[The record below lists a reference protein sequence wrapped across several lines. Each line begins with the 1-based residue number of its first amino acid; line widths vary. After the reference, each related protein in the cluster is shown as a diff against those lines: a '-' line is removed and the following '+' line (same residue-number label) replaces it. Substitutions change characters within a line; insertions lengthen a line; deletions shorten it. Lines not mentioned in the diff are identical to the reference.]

1 MNVIC
6 YNIRYFVAKGVNM
19 SAFIKLMSSFAASVS
34 AILIP
39 LSSVIAADFPNK
51 EIKLVVP
58 WNVGG
63 SNDISARLISKIL
76 ADDGITVVV
85 DNVAGATGTI
95 GMTKVANAE
104 PDGYTIGM
112 GTSSTLAMIAQGL
125 TPLKNEQFAPIA
137 RVTTDQLLL
146 LVPKD
151 SPAKDLDSF
160 EALVKKNPGKIS
172 IGTPGSNNLNHIFA
186 VMTGNVVN
194 SSIITVPYT
203 GGSKVIIDLA
213 GKQIDGAVLKPSES
227 KAQIDS
233 NMVIPVGVFANERIK
248 SMPNIPTFKEKGY
261 NVFPYGPLVQMAYLV
276 APAKTPPEIQERL
289 ITIFN
294 KAIQDPRFKAA
305 SEDGGAR
312 VDSLTGKALGAEVI
326 AVTNTLA
333 VVGKKVFSEAKK

>member
-1 MNVIC
+1 
-6 YNIRYFVAKGVNM
+6 M
-19 SAFIKLMSSFAASVS
+19 STFKKMVRGL
-34 AILIP
+34 LIAT
-39 LSSVIAADFPNK
+39 LSSIFTLSLAVAAEFPTK
-51 EIKLVVP
+51 EIKLIVP

-85 DNVAGATGTI
+85 DNVPGATGTI

-112 GTSSTLAMIAQGL
+112 GTSSTMAMIAQNL

-151 SPAKDLDSF
+151 SPAKDLDRF
-160 EALVKKNPGKIS
+160 EAMVKKNPGKIS

-203 GGSKVIIDLA
+203 GGSKVIVDLA
-213 GKQIDGAVLKPSES
+213 GKQIDAAVLKPSES

-233 NMVIPVGVFANERIK
+233 NMVVPLGVFANERIK

-276 APAKTPPEIQERL
+276 APAKTPPEIQEKL
-289 ITIFN
+289 IAIFN

-312 VDSLTGKALGAEVI
+312 VDSLTGKALGAEVMN
-326 AVTNTLA
+326 VTNTLA
-333 VVGKKVFSEAKK
+333 VVGKKVFTEKK

>member
-1 MNVIC
+1 
-6 YNIRYFVAKGVNM
+6 M

-151 SPAKDLDSF
+151 GPAKDLDSF

-312 VDSLTGKALGAEVI
+312 VDSLTGKALGTEVI

>member
-1 MNVIC
+1 MWVFKTVI
-6 YNIRYFVAKGVNM
+6 ISFVASVLTTFMPMGVV
-19 SAFIKLMSSFAASVS
+19 L
-34 AILIP
+34 
-39 LSSVIAADFPNK
+39 AADFPAK
-51 EIKLVVP
+51 EIKLIVP

-76 ADDGITVVV
+76 ADEGITVVV

-151 SPAKDLDSF
+151 GPARDLESF
-160 EALVKKNPGKIS
+160 EAMIKKNPGKIS

-203 GGSKVIIDLA
+203 GGSKVVIDLA
-213 GKQIDGAVLKPSES
+213 GKQLDAAVLKPSES

-233 NMVIPVGVFANERIK
+233 NMVMPLGVFANERIK

-312 VDSLTGKALGAEVI
+312 VDSLTGKALGTEVI

-333 VVGKKVFSEAKK
+333 VVGKKVFSDTKK

>member
-1 MNVIC
+1 M
-6 YNIRYFVAKGVNM
+6 KTLKT
-19 SAFIKLMSSFAASVS
+19 AFISIAISMLAIFITSSQA
-34 AILIP
+34 
-39 LSSVIAADFPNK
+39 IAADFPAK
-51 EIKLVVP
+51 EIRLVVP

-63 SNDISARLISKIL
+63 SNDISARQLSKIL
-76 ADDGITVVV
+76 ADEGITVVV

-95 GMTKVANAE
+95 GMAKVANAE

-151 SPAKDLDSF
+151 GPVKDLDSF
-160 EALVKKNPGKIS
+160 EARVKKNPGKIS

-186 VMTGNVVN
+186 VMTGNIVN
-194 SSIITVPYT
+194 SEIITVPYT
-203 GGSKVIIDLA
+203 GGAKVVIDLA
-213 GKQIDGAVLKPSES
+213 GKQLDAAVLKPSES

-233 NMVIPVGVFANERIK
+233 NMVMPLGVFANERIK

-261 NVFPYGPLVQMAYLV
+261 NVFPYGPLVQMAYLA
-276 APAKTPPEIQERL
+276 APAKTPPEIQEKL

-312 VDSLTGKALGAEVI
+312 VDSLTGKALGTEII

-333 VVGKKVFSEAKK
+333 VVGKKVFTEKK

>member
-1 MNVIC
+1 MNTCKNAVL
-6 YNIRYFVAKGVNM
+6 AKLAFTFGIILALG
-19 SAFIKLMSSFAASVS
+19 SAV
-34 AILIP
+34 
-39 LSSVIAADFPNK
+39 AADFPTR

-76 ADDGITVVV
+76 ADEGITVVV

-112 GTSSTLAMIAQGL
+112 GTSSTMAMIAQGL

-151 SPAKDLDSF
+151 GPAKDLDGF
-160 EALVKKNPGKIS
+160 EAMIKKSPGKIS

-203 GGSKVIIDLA
+203 GGSKVIVDLA
-213 GKQIDGAVLKPSES
+213 GKQIDAAVLKPSES

-233 NMVIPVGVFANERIK
+233 NLVIPLGVFANERIK
-248 SMPNIPTFKEKGY
+248 TMPNVPTFKEKGY
-261 NVFPYGPLVQMAYLV
+261 NVFPYGPLVQMAYLA

-289 ITIFN
+289 IAIFN
-294 KAIQDPRFKAA
+294 KAIQDPRFRAA
-305 SEDGGAR
+305 SEEGGAR
-312 VDSLTGKALGAEVI
+312 VDSLTGKALAAEVV

-333 VVGKKVFSEAKK
+333 VVGKKVFTEPKK

>member
-1 MNVIC
+1 MLFVITLEYC
-6 YNIRYFVAKGVNM
+6 IAKGVDMNTFKT
-19 SAFIKLMSSFAASVS
+19 SVSSFVASVL
-34 AILIP
+34 AILMP
-39 LSSVIAADFPNK
+39 LGEAMAADFPTK

-76 ADDGITVVV
+76 ADEGITVVV

-151 SPAKDLDSF
+151 GPAKDLDSF
-160 EALVKKNPGKIS
+160 EALIKKNPGKIS

-186 VMTGNVVN
+186 VMTANVVN

-213 GKQIDGAVLKPSES
+213 GKQIDAAVLKPSES

-312 VDSLTGKALGAEVI
+312 VDSLTGKALGTEVV

>member
-1 MNVIC
+1 MNIFKMTVRVLVGSIAAL
-6 YNIRYFVAKGVNM
+6 VMTLG
-19 SAFIKLMSSFAASVS
+19 SA
-34 AILIP
+34 
-39 LSSVIAADFPNK
+39 IAADFPVK

-76 ADDGITVVV
+76 ADEGITVVV
-85 DNVAGATGTI
+85 DNVAGATGSI

-151 SPAKDLDSF
+151 SPAKDLNSF
-160 EALVKKNPGKIS
+160 EAMVKKNPGKIS

-186 VMTGNVVN
+186 VMTGNVVD

-213 GKQIDGAVLKPSES
+213 GKQIDAAVLKPSES

-233 NMVIPVGVFANERIK
+233 NMVMPLGVFANERIK

-261 NVFPYGPLVQMAYLV
+261 NVFPYGPLVQMAYLA
-276 APAKTPPEIQERL
+276 APAKTPPEIQEKL
-289 ITIFN
+289 IAIFN

-305 SEDGGAR
+305 SEDGGAK
-312 VDSLTGKALGAEVI
+312 VDSLTGKALGNEIV

-333 VVGKKVFSEAKK
+333 LVGKKVFTEKK

>member
-1 MNVIC
+1 MNTFKKAVIAMVTSVLGA
-6 YNIRYFVAKGVNM
+6 FVAFG
-19 SAFIKLMSSFAASVS
+19 SAV
-34 AILIP
+34 
-39 LSSVIAADFPNK
+39 AADFPTR

-76 ADDGITVVV
+76 ADEGITVVV

-112 GTSSTLAMIAQGL
+112 GTSSTMAMIAQGL

-151 SPAKDLDSF
+151 GPTKDLDGF
-160 EALVKKNPGKIS
+160 EAMVKKSPGKIS

-203 GGSKVIIDLA
+203 GGSKVIVDLA
-213 GKQIDGAVLKPSES
+213 GKQIDAAVLKPSES

-233 NMVIPVGVFANERIK
+233 NLVIPLGVFANERIK
-248 SMPNIPTFKEKGY
+248 TMPTVPTFKEKGY
-261 NVFPYGPLVQMAYLV
+261 NVFPYGPLVQMAYLA

-289 ITIFN
+289 IAIFN
-294 KAIQDPRFKAA
+294 KAIQDPRFRSA
-305 SEDGGAR
+305 SEEGGSR
-312 VDSLTGKALGAEVI
+312 VDSLTGKALAAEVV

-333 VVGKKVFSEAKK
+333 VVGKKVFSEPKK

>member
-1 MNVIC
+1 MNTFKTSVSS
-6 YNIRYFVAKGVNM
+6 FVA
-19 SAFIKLMSSFAASVS
+19 SVL
-34 AILIP
+34 AILMP
-39 LSSVIAADFPNK
+39 LGEAMAADFPTK

-76 ADDGITVVV
+76 ADEGITVVV

-151 SPAKDLDSF
+151 GPAKDLDSF
-160 EALVKKNPGKIS
+160 EALIKKNPGKIS

-186 VMTGNVVN
+186 VMTANVVN

-213 GKQIDGAVLKPSES
+213 GKQIDAAVLKPSES

-312 VDSLTGKALGAEVI
+312 VDSLTGKALGTEVV

>member
-1 MNVIC
+1 
-6 YNIRYFVAKGVNM
+6 M
-19 SAFIKLMSSFAASVS
+19 STLKVTLSSFAASVL
-34 AILIP
+34 AILMP
-39 LSSVIAADFPNK
+39 LGAVMAADFPTK

-76 ADDGITVVV
+76 ADEGVTVVV

-125 TPLKNEQFAPIA
+125 TPLKNEQFAPLA

-151 SPAKDLDSF
+151 GPAKDLDSF
-160 EALVKKNPGKIS
+160 EAMIKKSPGKIS

-213 GKQIDGAVLKPSES
+213 GKQIDAAVLKPSES

-233 NMVIPVGVFANERIK
+233 NMVMPLGVFANERIK
-248 SMPNIPTFKEKGY
+248 SMPNIPTFKEKGF

-312 VDSLTGKALGAEVI
+312 VDSLTGKALGTEVI

>member
-1 MNVIC
+1 M
-6 YNIRYFVAKGVNM
+6 KTLKT
-19 SAFIKLMSSFAASVS
+19 AFISIATSMLAIFITSSQA
-34 AILIP
+34 
-39 LSSVIAADFPNK
+39 IAADFPTK
-51 EIKLVVP
+51 EIRLVVP

-63 SNDISARLISKIL
+63 SNDISARQLSKIL
-76 ADDGITVVV
+76 ADEGITVVV

-95 GMTKVANAE
+95 GMAKVANAE

-151 SPAKDLDSF
+151 GPVKDLDSF
-160 EALVKKNPGKIS
+160 EARVKKNPGKIS

-186 VMTGNVVN
+186 VMTGNIVN
-194 SSIITVPYT
+194 SEIITVPYT
-203 GGSKVIIDLA
+203 GGAKVVIDLA
-213 GKQIDGAVLKPSES
+213 GKQLDAAVLKPSES

-233 NMVIPVGVFANERIK
+233 NMVMPLGVFANERIK

-261 NVFPYGPLVQMAYLV
+261 NVFPYGPLVQMAYLA
-276 APAKTPPEIQERL
+276 APAKTPPEIQEKL

-312 VDSLTGKALGAEVI
+312 VDSLTGKALGTEII

-333 VVGKKVFSEAKK
+333 VVGKKVFTEKK

>member
-1 MNVIC
+1 MNTFKKAVIAMVTSVLGA
-6 YNIRYFVAKGVNM
+6 FVAFG
-19 SAFIKLMSSFAASVS
+19 SAV
-34 AILIP
+34 
-39 LSSVIAADFPNK
+39 AADFPTR

-76 ADDGITVVV
+76 ADEGITVVV

-112 GTSSTLAMIAQGL
+112 GTSSTMAMIAQGL

-151 SPAKDLDSF
+151 GPTKDLDGF
-160 EALVKKNPGKIS
+160 EAMVKKSPGKIS

-203 GGSKVIIDLA
+203 GGSKVIVDLA
-213 GKQIDGAVLKPSES
+213 GKQIDAAVLKPSES

-233 NMVIPVGVFANERIK
+233 NLVIPLGVFANERIK
-248 SMPNIPTFKEKGY
+248 TMPTVPTFKEKGY
-261 NVFPYGPLVQMAYLV
+261 NVFPYGPLVQMAYLA
-276 APAKTPPEIQERL
+276 APAKTPPEIQEKL
-289 ITIFN
+289 IAIFN
-294 KAIQDPRFKAA
+294 KAIQDPRFRAA
-305 SEDGGAR
+305 SEEGGSR
-312 VDSLTGKALGAEVI
+312 VDSLTGKALAAEVV

-333 VVGKKVFSEAKK
+333 VVGKKVFTEPKK

>member
-1 MNVIC
+1 
-6 YNIRYFVAKGVNM
+6 M
-19 SAFIKLMSSFAASVS
+19 STFKKMVRGL
-34 AILIP
+34 LITT
-39 LSSVIAADFPNK
+39 LSSIFTLSLAVAAEFPTK
-51 EIKLVVP
+51 EIKLIVP

-85 DNVAGATGTI
+85 DNVPGATGTI

-112 GTSSTLAMIAQGL
+112 GTSSTMAMIAQNL

-151 SPAKDLDSF
+151 SPAKDLDKF
-160 EALVKKNPGKIS
+160 EAMVKKNPGKIS

-203 GGSKVIIDLA
+203 GGSKVIVDLA
-213 GKQIDGAVLKPSES
+213 GKQIDAAVLKPSES

-233 NMVIPVGVFANERIK
+233 NMVVPLGVFANERIK

-276 APAKTPPEIQERL
+276 APAKTPPEIQEKL

-326 AVTNTLA
+326 NVTNTLA
-333 VVGKKVFSEAKK
+333 VVGKKVFTEKK

>member
-1 MNVIC
+1 MLFVITLTYC
-6 YNIRYFVAKGVNM
+6 EAKGVNM
-19 SAFIKLMSSFAASVS
+19 KAFKTVFSAMVASTLGVFAAFGS
-34 AILIP
+34 AM
-39 LSSVIAADFPNK
+39 AADFPAR

-63 SNDISARLISKIL
+63 SNDISARLISKIM
-76 ADDGITVVV
+76 ADEGITVVV

-112 GTSSTLAMIAQGL
+112 GTSSTMAMIAQGL
-125 TPLKNEQFAPIA
+125 TPLKNEQFSPIA

-151 SPAKDLDSF
+151 SPTKDLNSF
-160 EALVKKNPGKIS
+160 EAMVKKKPGKIS

-194 SSIITVPYT
+194 SEIITVPYT
-203 GGSKVIIDLA
+203 GGAKVIIDLA
-213 GKQIDGAVLKPSES
+213 GKQLDAAVLKPSES

-233 NMVIPVGVFANERIK
+233 NMVIPLGVFANERIK
-248 SMPNIPTFKEKGY
+248 SMPNVPTFKEKGY

-276 APAKTPPEIQERL
+276 APAKTPPEIQEKL
-289 ITIFN
+289 IAIFN

-312 VDSLTGKALGAEVI
+312 VDSLTGKALGAEI
-326 AVTNTLA
+326 TAVTNTLA
-333 VVGKKVFSEAKK
+333 EVGKKVFSEKK

>member
-1 MNVIC
+1 MNMYKKTIC
-6 YNIRYFVAKGVNM
+6 AITTYI
-19 SAFIKLMSSFAASVS
+19 L
-34 AILIP
+34 AILMALDP
-39 LSSVIAADFPNK
+39 ALAADFPTK
-51 EIKLVVP
+51 EIKLIVP

-76 ADDGITVVV
+76 ADEGITVVV

-151 SPAKDLDSF
+151 GPAKDLNSF
-160 EALVKKNPGKIS
+160 EAMVKKNPGKIS

-186 VMTGNVVN
+186 VMTGNVVD

-213 GKQIDGAVLKPSES
+213 GKQIDAAVLKPSES

-233 NMVIPVGVFANERIK
+233 NMVMPLGVFANERIK

-261 NVFPYGPLVQMAYLV
+261 NVFPYGPLVQMAYLA
-276 APAKTPPEIQERL
+276 APAKTPPEIQEKL
-289 ITIFN
+289 IAIFN

-305 SEDGGAR
+305 SEDGGAK
-312 VDSLTGKALGAEVI
+312 VDSLTGKALGNEIV

-333 VVGKKVFSEAKK
+333 LVGKKVFTEKK

>member
-1 MNVIC
+1 
-6 YNIRYFVAKGVNM
+6 M
-19 SAFIKLMSSFAASVS
+19 SAFKTLMSCFIASV
-34 AILIP
+34 LVMLMP
-39 LSSVIAADFPNK
+39 LGVVMAADFPTK

-76 ADDGITVVV
+76 ADEGITVVV

-151 SPAKDLDSF
+151 GPAKDLDSF

-213 GKQIDGAVLKPSES
+213 GKQLDGAVLKPSES

-233 NMVIPVGVFANERIK
+233 NMVMPVGVFANERIK

-312 VDSLTGKALGAEVI
+312 VDSLTGKALGTEVI

>member
-1 MNVIC
+1 MSTFKKTIIQFVIS
-6 YNIRYFVAKGVNM
+6 VM
-19 SAFIKLMSSFAASVS
+19 STLMALGSASAS
-34 AILIP
+34 
-39 LSSVIAADFPNK
+39 DFPTK

-63 SNDISARLISKIL
+63 SNDISARLISRIL
-76 ADDGITVVV
+76 ADEGITVVV
-85 DNVAGATGTI
+85 DNVPGATGTI

-112 GTSSTLAMIAQGL
+112 GTSSTIAMIAQGL

-146 LVPKD
+146 LVHKD
-151 SPAKDLDSF
+151 SPTKDLNSF
-160 EALVKKNPGKIS
+160 EAMVKKNPGKIS

-186 VMTGNVVN
+186 VMTGNIVN
-194 SSIITVPYT
+194 SEIITVPYT
-203 GGSKVIIDLA
+203 GGAKVIVDLA
-213 GKQIDGAVLKPSES
+213 GKQIAAAVLKPSES

-233 NMVIPVGVFANERIK
+233 NMVMPLGVFANERIK
-248 SMPNIPTFKEKGY
+248 SMPNVPTFKEKGF

-333 VVGKKVFSEAKK
+333 VVGKKVFSEKK

>member
-1 MNVIC
+1 MLFVITL
-6 YNIRYFVAKGVNM
+6 IYFIVEGVKMSTFKTVIVGMVAVATGIFT
-19 SAFIKLMSSFAASVS
+19 AF
-34 AILIP
+34 
-39 LSSVIAADFPNK
+39 SSVMAADFPTK

-76 ADDGITVVV
+76 ADEGITVVV

-151 SPAKDLDSF
+151 GPTKDLNSF
-160 EALVKKNPGKIS
+160 EARVKKNPGKIS

-186 VMTGNVVN
+186 VMTGNIVN
-194 SSIITVPYT
+194 SEIITVPYT
-203 GGSKVIIDLA
+203 GGSKVIVDLA
-213 GKQIDGAVLKPSES
+213 GKQLDAAVLKPSES

-233 NMVIPVGVFANERIK
+233 NMVIPLGVFANERIK

-261 NVFPYGPLVQMAYLV
+261 NVFPYGPLVQMAYLA
-276 APAKTPPEIQERL
+276 APAKTPPEIQEKL
-289 ITIFN
+289 IAIFN

-312 VDSLTGKALGAEVI
+312 VDSLTGKALGSEIVN
-326 AVTNTLA
+326 VTNTLA
-333 VVGKKVFSEAKK
+333 VVGKKVFTEKK

>member
-1 MNVIC
+1 MNIFKKVVLEIT
-6 YNIRYFVAKGVNM
+6 
-19 SAFIKLMSSFAASVS
+19 ASVLVIFMAS
-34 AILIP
+34 GPA
-39 LSSVIAADFPNK
+39 IAADFPAK
-51 EIKLVVP
+51 EIRLVVP

-85 DNVAGATGTI
+85 DNVAGATSSI

-151 SPAKDLDSF
+151 GPAKDLNSF
-160 EALVKKNPGKIS
+160 EAMVKNNPGKIS

-203 GGSKVIIDLA
+203 GGSKVIVDLA
-213 GKQIDGAVLKPSES
+213 GKQIDAAVLKPSES

-233 NMVIPVGVFANERIK
+233 NMVMPLGVFANERIK

-276 APAKTPPEIQERL
+276 APAKTPPEIQEKL
-289 ITIFN
+289 IAIFN

-312 VDSLTGKALGAEVI
+312 VDSLTGKALGAEIV

-333 VVGKKVFSEAKK
+333 VVGKKVFADKK

>member
-1 MNVIC
+1 
-6 YNIRYFVAKGVNM
+6 M
-19 SAFIKLMSSFAASVS
+19 SAFQTRISSFIASVL
-34 AILIP
+34 AILMP
-39 LSSVIAADFPNK
+39 LGTAMAADFPTK

-76 ADDGITVVV
+76 ADEGITVVV

-151 SPAKDLDSF
+151 GPAKDLDSF

-213 GKQIDGAVLKPSES
+213 GKQLDAAVLKPSES

-233 NMVIPVGVFANERIK
+233 NMVMPVGVFANERIK
-248 SMPNIPTFKEKGY
+248 SMPNVPTFKEKGY

-305 SEDGGAR
+305 SEDGGAK
-312 VDSLTGKALGAEVI
+312 VDSLTGKALGTEVV

>member
-1 MNVIC
+1 MKTFKTAVTAI
-6 YNIRYFVAKGVNM
+6 
-19 SAFIKLMSSFAASVS
+19 AALTIFLATGSV
-34 AILIP
+34 
-39 LSSVIAADFPNK
+39 VAADFPVK

-112 GTSSTLAMIAQGL
+112 GTSSTMAMIAQGL

-151 SPAKDLDSF
+151 SPTKDLNTF
-160 EALVKKNPGKIS
+160 EAMVKKKPGKIS

-186 VMTGNVVN
+186 VMTGNIVN
-194 SSIITVPYT
+194 SEIITVPYT

-213 GKQIDGAVLKPSES
+213 GKQLDAAVLKPSES
-227 KAQIDS
+227 KAQIDA
-233 NMVIPVGVFANERIK
+233 NMVMPLGVFANERIK
-248 SMPNIPTFKEKGY
+248 SMPNVPTFKEKGY
-261 NVFPYGPLVQMAYLV
+261 NVFPYGPLVQMAYLA
-276 APAKTPPEIQERL
+276 APAKTPPEIQEKL
-289 ITIFN
+289 IAIFS

-312 VDSLTGKALGAEVI
+312 VDNLTGKALGAEII

-333 VVGKKVFSEAKK
+333 VVGKKVFSEPKK

>member
-1 MNVIC
+1 MLFVITLEYC
-6 YNIRYFVAKGVNM
+6 IAKGVDM
-19 SAFIKLMSSFAASVS
+19 STFKASMSSFVASVF

-39 LSSVIAADFPNK
+39 LGAAMAADFPTK

-76 ADDGITVVV
+76 ADEGITVVV

-151 SPAKDLDSF
+151 GPAKDLDSF

-186 VMTGNVVN
+186 VMTANVVN

-213 GKQIDGAVLKPSES
+213 GKQLDAAVLKPSES

-233 NMVIPVGVFANERIK
+233 NMVMPVGVFANERIK

-261 NVFPYGPLVQMAYLV
+261 NDFPSGPLVQMAYLV

-312 VDSLTGKALGAEVI
+312 VDSLTGKALGAEVV

>member
-1 MNVIC
+1 
-6 YNIRYFVAKGVNM
+6 M

-248 SMPNIPTFKEKGY
+248 SMPNIPTFKGKGY

-312 VDSLTGKALGAEVI
+312 VDSLT
-326 AVTNTLA
+326 
-333 VVGKKVFSEAKK
+333 

>member
-1 MNVIC
+1 MSTFKTVIVGM
-6 YNIRYFVAKGVNM
+6 VAVATGIFT
-19 SAFIKLMSSFAASVS
+19 AF
-34 AILIP
+34 
-39 LSSVIAADFPNK
+39 SSVMAADFPTK

-76 ADDGITVVV
+76 ADEGITVVV

-151 SPAKDLDSF
+151 GPTKDLNSF
-160 EALVKKNPGKIS
+160 EARVKKNPGKIS

-186 VMTGNVVN
+186 VMTGNIVN
-194 SSIITVPYT
+194 SEIITVPYT

-213 GKQIDGAVLKPSES
+213 GKQLDAAVLKPSES

-233 NMVIPVGVFANERIK
+233 NMVIPLGVFANERIK

-261 NVFPYGPLVQMAYLV
+261 NVFPYGPLVQMAYLA
-276 APAKTPPEIQERL
+276 APAKTPPEIQEKL
-289 ITIFN
+289 IAIFN

-312 VDSLTGKALGAEVI
+312 VDSLTGKALGSEIVN
-326 AVTNTLA
+326 VTNTLA
-333 VVGKKVFSEAKK
+333 VVGKKVFTEKK